1 MSVHGMLMSLSAEF
15 VRSQMILLVM
25 GDGCGHVGMGCEV
38 VEFGG
43 ALVFSLCHEQDPLF
57 DADCLT

>member
-1 MSVHGMLMSLSAEF
+1 MLMSLSAEF